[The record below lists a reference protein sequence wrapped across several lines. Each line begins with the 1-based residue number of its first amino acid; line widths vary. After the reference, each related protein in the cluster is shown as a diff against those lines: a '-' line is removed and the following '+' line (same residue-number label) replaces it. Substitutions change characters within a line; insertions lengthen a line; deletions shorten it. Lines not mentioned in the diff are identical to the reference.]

1 MRKVILNMKEQ
12 KKYEVIKK
20 LSDSGGNKQRA
31 AVLLGVSLRTV
42 NRFIA
47 QYRIDG

>member
-20 LSDSGGNKQRA
+20 LCDSGGNKQRA
-31 AVLLGVSLRTV
+31 AVLFGVS
-42 NRFIA
+42 NKIIA
-47 QYRIDG
+47 LYRVDG

>member
-20 LSDSGGNKQRA
+20 LCDSRGNKQRA
-31 AVLLGVSLRTV
+31 AVLLGVSLRTINTGV
-42 NRFIA
+42 
-47 QYRIDG
+47 